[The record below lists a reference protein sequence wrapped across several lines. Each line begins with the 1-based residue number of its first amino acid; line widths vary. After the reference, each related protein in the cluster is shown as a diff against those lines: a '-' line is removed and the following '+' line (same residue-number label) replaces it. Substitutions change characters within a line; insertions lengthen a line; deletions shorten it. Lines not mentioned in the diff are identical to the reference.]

1 MRWCPPTRLPVRLF
15 HTTGTTFPN
24 CSILRRSASYSGSPG
39 FKSLRGLYG
48 ANWISLT
55 GIVAISGT
63 VFIDRTLSFYCVRL
77 KTRRA
82 LPVVCAPSGLTWAHS
97 RRAHL
102 SEHLFTALSVWH
114 QPLFAQFRFRHRD
127 GL

>member
-24 CSILRRSASYSGSPG
+24 CSILRRSASYSGPPG

-77 KTRRA
+77 
-82 LPVVCAPSGLTWAHS
+82 VCAPSGLTWAHS
-97 RRAHL
+97 RRSHP
-102 SEHLFTALSVWH
+102 SEHLFNALSVWH
-114 QPLFAQFRFRHRD
+114 QPLFARSEEHTSELQSRE
-127 GL
+127 